1 MKATNKH
8 IYKEIERLKAEIMQ
22 KSIVIDDIII
32 KEQKND
38 TLEIELLDK
47 EKHIIK
53 KIKSAYYS
61 IFVDMKLIY
70 YGLI

>member
-22 KSIVIDDIII
+22 ESIVINDIVI

-47 EKHIIK
+47 EKHIIRR
-53 KIKSAYYS
+53 IKGVYYS
-61 IFVDMKLIY
+61 VFVDMKLIY

>member
-22 KSIVIDDIII
+22 KSIVIDDIVI
-32 KEQKND
+32 KEKKND

-47 EKHIIK
+47 EKNVIK
-53 KIKSAYYS
+53 QIKGAYYS
-61 IFVDMKLIY
+61 VFVDMKLIY

>member
-22 KSIVIDDIII
+22 KSIVIDDIVI

-47 EKHIIK
+47 EKNVIK
-53 KIKSAYYS
+53 RIKGVYYS
-61 IFVDMKLIY
+61 VFVDMKLIY

>member
-22 KSIVIDDIII
+22 KSIVIDDIVI
-32 KEQKND
+32 KDKKND

-47 EKHIIK
+47 EKHVTKRIK
-53 KIKSAYYS
+53 GNYYS
-61 IFVDMKLIY
+61 VFVDMKSIY